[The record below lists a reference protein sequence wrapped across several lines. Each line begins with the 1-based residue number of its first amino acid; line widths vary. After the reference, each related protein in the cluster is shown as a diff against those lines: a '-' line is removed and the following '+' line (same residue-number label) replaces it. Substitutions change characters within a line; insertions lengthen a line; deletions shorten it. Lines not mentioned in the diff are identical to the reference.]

1 MAGTDVPPLHTLL
14 EILSRN
20 NLEYDSNDIDRSALP
35 HMCYHINGEV
45 LAEEAPGLM
54 PSDQSPRN
62 HAAYL

>member
-20 NLEYDSNDIDRSALP
+20 NLEYDSNDIDCYALSR
-35 HMCYHINGEV
+35 MCYHIDGEV
-45 LAEEAPGLM
+45 SSKVSPEFTPL
-54 PSDQSPRN
+54 DQSPRN